1 MSVGMLYLTSQSS
14 GAPPLAGQNGSL
26 CAVLDWALAQ
36 KGWTTEYTGA
46 NARVYRPPAG
56 NRFRLYVAHDSAISG
71 DARLAT
77 TRGCENASSVTSLT
91 DPFPTVAQ
99 YANSQATF
107 LVSTT
112 ASAVARD
119 YRIIVTDRMVLMF
132 VNCAGQNNQNWD
144 MMVFGDVLGADAADV
159 FGTIM
164 HVGGVT
170 TATAA
175 NSRAMSNALCSI
187 PAAPGRTFWA
197 RSIDGTQKSTYGCY
211 AGQANNATVTTFC
224 SNGASAPVMRG
235 GYNGRIVREKVGVHC
250 IGSNT
255 TTPNTLAVN
264 KRGWVP
270 NIWNPLHSGIGVVT
284 SDDTFTDTG
293 YSPSAV
299 FNIAPAGTAV
309 AVIIETTDTWSLPS
323 G

>member
-1 MSVGMLYLTSQSS
+1 MSVGMLYLTSQSA
-14 GAPPLAGQNGSL
+14 GAPTLTGQNGSL
-26 CAVLDWALAQ
+26 CAVLDWALTQ
-36 KGWTTEYTGA
+36 KSWTIEYTGA

-99 YANSQATF
+99 LSNTQASF

-119 YRIIVTDRMVLMF
+119 YRIIVTDRMVIMF

-144 MMVFGDVLGADAADV
+144 MMVFGDMLGADPADV
-159 FGTIM
+159 FGTVM
-164 HVGGVT
+164 HVGAVT

-175 NSRAMSNALCSI
+175 NSRAMTNTVCSS
-187 PAAPGRTFWA
+187 PVSGRLFWA
-197 RSIDGTQKSTYGCY
+197 RSIDATQKSTYGCY
-211 AGQANNATVTTFC
+211 AAQAASASSTGFC
-224 SNGASAPVMRG
+224 SNGSSAPVMRG
-235 GYNGRIVREKVGVHC
+235 GYNGRIVREKVGAHC
-250 IGSNT
+250 TGSNT
-255 TTPNTLAVN
+255 TTPNALAVN
-264 KRGWVP
+264 KRGWLP
-270 NIWNPLHSGIGVVT
+270 NVWNPLHSGIGTVT
-284 SDDTFTDTG
+284 SDDTFADTG
-293 YSPSAV
+293 YSPSAS
-299 FNIAPAGTAV
+299 FNIAPQATAT

>member
-1 MSVGMLYLTSQSS
+1 MATGALYLTNLSS
-14 GAPPLAGQNGSL
+14 GAPTLTGQNGSL
-26 CAVLDWALAQ
+26 VAVLDWALAQ
-36 KGWTTEYTGA
+36 KSWTIEYTGT

-99 YANSQATF
+99 YANTQATF

-112 ASAVARD
+112 ASAVARG
-119 YRIIVTDRMVLMF
+119 YRIILTDRMVIMF
-132 VNCAGQNNQNWD
+132 TDTGSNNNQNWD
-144 MMVFGDVLGADAADV
+144 MMVFGDVYGADAADAY
-159 FGTIM
+159 GTIM

-170 TATAA
+170 TATSSS
-175 NSRAMSNALCSI
+175 SRAMTNTLCSV
-187 PAAPGRTFWA
+187 PAPGRVFWC

-211 AGQANNATVTTFC
+211 AGQVNSATASSFC
-224 SNGASAPVMRG
+224 SNGGSSPAMRG

-250 IGSNT
+250 TGSNT
-255 TTPNTLAVN
+255 TTPNTIAVN
-264 KRGWVP
+264 KRGWLP
-270 NIWNPLHSGIGVVT
+270 NIWNPLHNGIGLVT
-284 SDDTFTDTG
+284 TDDTFTDTV
-293 YSPSAV
+293 YSATAV
-299 FNIAPAGTAV
+299 FNIAAASTTIA
-309 AVIIETTDTWSLPS
+309 AILETTDTWSVPV